1 MDVSFI
7 LIDRSPAPAQVPESI
22 ARGDGPQ
29 AAPFQ
34 AMKTVEWHVG
44 KMEAELQ
51 QWGTRLDNLLAMA
64 DVVGTTARIDYRK
77 RLDDLKAK
85 YDAAEARLI
94 ELKTAGSGTWDSYK
108 GGVETAWSELAKA
121 FTKLAK

>member
-1 MDVSFI
+1 MPT
-7 LIDRSPAPAQVPESI
+7 L
-22 ARGDGPQ
+22 
-29 AAPFQ
+29 
-34 AMKTVEWHVG
+34 EWHVG
-44 KMEAELQ
+44 RMEAELR

-64 DVVGTTARIDYRK
+64 EVVGTTARVDYRK

-94 ELKTAGSGTWDSYK
+94 ELKTAGSGNWDAKK

-121 FTKLAK
+121 FTKLVK

>member
-1 MDVSFI
+1 
-7 LIDRSPAPAQVPESI
+7 
-22 ARGDGPQ
+22 
-29 AAPFQ
+29 
-34 AMKTVEWHVG
+34 MKTVEGQVG
-44 KMEAELQ
+44 KLEAELR

-64 DVVGTTARIDYRK
+64 EVVGTTARIDYRK

-94 ELKTAGSGTWDSYK
+94 ELKTAGSGRWDSYK

>member
-1 MDVSFI
+1 
-7 LIDRSPAPAQVPESI
+7 
-22 ARGDGPQ
+22 
-29 AAPFQ
+29 
-34 AMKTVEWHVG
+34 MKTVERHVG
-44 KMEAELQ
+44 KMEAELR
-51 QWGTRLDNLLAMA
+51 QWGTMLDNLLAMA
-64 DVVGTTARIDYRK
+64 EVVGTTARIDYRK

-94 ELKTAGSGTWDSYK
+94 ELKTAGSGKWDAQK

>member
-1 MDVSFI
+1 M
-7 LIDRSPAPAQVPESI
+7 P
-22 ARGDGPQ
+22 
-29 AAPFQ
+29 
-34 AMKTVEWHVG
+34 TVEWHVG
-44 KMEAELQ
+44 RMEAELR

-64 DVVGTTARIDYRK
+64 EVFGTAARIDYRK

-85 YDAAEARLI
+85 YNAAEARLI
-94 ELKTAGSGTWDSYK
+94 ELKTAGSGKWDAQM

>member
-1 MDVSFI
+1 M
-7 LIDRSPAPAQVPESI
+7 E
-22 ARGDGPQ
+22 
-29 AAPFQ
+29 
-34 AMKTVEWHVG
+34 TVERHVG
-44 KMEAELQ
+44 KMEAELR

-64 DVVGTTARIDYRK
+64 EVVGTTARIDYRK

-94 ELKTAGSGTWDSYK
+94 ELKTAGSGKWDAQK

-121 FTKLAK
+121 FTKLVK

>member
-1 MDVSFI
+1 M
-7 LIDRSPAPAQVPESI
+7 E
-22 ARGDGPQ
+22 
-29 AAPFQ
+29 
-34 AMKTVEWHVG
+34 TVEGHVG
-44 KMEAELQ
+44 RMEAELR

-64 DVVGTTARIDYRK
+64 EVVGTAARIDYRK

-94 ELKTAGSGTWDSYK
+94 ELKTAGSDTWDSYK